1 MRTTLLTTALLLIAA
16 TAARADVKSKTI
28 PYMHNG
34 QQFEGY
40 LAWDDSTRGKRP
52 GVLVVHEW
60 WGLDKYARSRADQLA
75 KLGYVAFAVDMY
87 GKGKLTEHP
96 QEAREMAGQVRA
108 NVKDWQQR
116 AQKGLEILKSQDQ
129 VDGSKLAAIGYCFGG
144 STVLQL
150 AYSGADVKAVV
161 SFHGAPQ
168 QPTEDQAKQIK
179 SQILIC
185 HGAADPFIPEDA
197 VQKMRA
203 ALEAADANWTMVYY
217 SNAKHSFTVP
227 DADERKIDGMA
238 YNKRADKES
247 WQFMRSFLDD
257 AFGGR
262 EN

>member
-1 MRTTLLTTALLLIAA
+1 MRMLLLTTALLLTAA
-16 TAARADVKSKTI
+16 TARAEVKSKTI
-28 PYMHNG
+28 PYLHNG

-40 LAWDDSTRGKRP
+40 LAWDDSLQGKRP

-60 WGLDKYARSRADQLA
+60 WGLDKYARGRAEQLA
-75 KLGYVAFAVDMY
+75 ELGYVAFAVDMY

-116 AQKGLEILKSQDQ
+116 AQKGLELLKNDEH

-168 QPTEDQAKQIK
+168 QPTDDQAKQIK
-179 SQILIC
+179 AQILIC

-197 VQKMRA
+197 VRKMRA
-203 ALEAADANWTMVYY
+203 ALEAAHAKWTMAYF

-227 DADERKIDGMA
+227 DADDRKIDGMA
-238 YNKRADKES
+238 YNERADKES
-247 WQFMRSFLDD
+247 WQFMQAFLDD
-257 AFGGR
+257 AFGR
-262 EN
+262 RKN